1 VDEDDLINRELWEK
15 SLQSARRPG
24 QPMTLNP
31 PKDRI
36 LLSTIIQAF
45 AAKKALLVM
54 YKCRR
59 PAKKA
64 FYSLATLKIRL
75 LKKLKSQL
83 QNAKRG
89 QKKSSFSKRV
99 YKALKSMAKTGGKT
113 FKAIEKAAGCMANQ
127 FGFKAY
133 SISGEFFKV
142 KSGISSAK
150 EIGIGRTFGSNFS
163 KTVIFYG
170 KCNGLKTE
178 IKGFGKAL
186 TLGFWK
192 DLASIPG
199 VSYAASVGLST
210 GLKAGGADMGLSVGA
225 VVAEKNTNSKWYS
238 PMKHIGTVMSI
249 GLGAGT
255 SLVDIEAAR
264 CKTTQLYPK
273 VKSLKKVNKGWCS
286 CELKWF
292 KNKLKKN
299 HCRRGY
305 RPKTKFWLYKCKCEC
320 K

>member
-1 VDEDDLINRELWEK
+1 MI
-15 SLQSARRPG
+15 
-24 QPMTLNP
+24 T
-31 PKDRI
+31 
-36 LLSTIIQAF
+36 
-45 AAKKALLVM
+45 
-54 YKCRR
+54 
-59 PAKKA
+59 
-64 FYSLATLKIRL
+64 
-75 LKKLKSQL
+75 
-83 QNAKRG
+83 
-89 QKKSSFSKRV
+89 
-99 YKALKSMAKTGGKT
+99 
-113 FKAIEKAAGCMANQ
+113 
-127 FGFKAY
+127 
-133 SISGEFFKV
+133 V

-225 VVAEKNTNSKWYS
+225 VVAEKNTNSKWYA

-255 SLVDIEAAR
+255 SPVDIEAAKCNTR
-264 CKTTQLYPK
+264 KLYGK
-273 VKSLKKVNKGWCS
+273 VRSPKKVNKGSCS
-286 CELKWF
+286 CEFKWF
-292 KNKLKKN
+292 QNKLKTN
-299 HCRRGY
+299 RCRRGY
-305 RPKTKFWLYKCKCEC
+305 KPKTRYSFPKSCTCEC